1 MGILGRLKIMYRI
14 LLSLHGSVLI
24 HLGWLQQTLG
34 WKTEPRKGSLE
45 RELQEIPLSHD
56 LSLCL
61 GFISTFGDTG
71 RCDLKSVSEVSKKV
85 KTKEAMD
92 EDNLQVKSLTPGLSG
107 EIKP

>member
-1 MGILGRLKIMYRI
+1 M
-14 LLSLHGSVLI
+14 
-24 HLGWLQQTLG
+24 TF
-34 WKTEPRKGSLE
+34 PF
-45 RELQEIPLSHD
+45 
-56 LSLCL
+56 CL

-71 RCDLKSVSEVSKKV
+71 RCDLKSVSEVSKKA